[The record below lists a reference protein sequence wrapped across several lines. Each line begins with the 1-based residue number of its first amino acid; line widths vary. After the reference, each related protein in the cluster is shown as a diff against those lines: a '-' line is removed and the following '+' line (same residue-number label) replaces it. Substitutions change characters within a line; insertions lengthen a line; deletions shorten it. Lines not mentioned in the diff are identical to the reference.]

1 MSVWDDLENF
11 SESEFTCS
19 HSGETKMDD
28 DFLYRLQD
36 LRTKCGFGFR
46 ITSGYRSPEHP
57 IEAPKAELGKLSP
70 HTTGRAADILIRGS
84 QAYTL
89 LKHATDMGFTG
100 IGVSQTG
107 NTRFIHLDTLTET
120 DGFPRPW
127 IWSY

>member
-19 HSGETKMDD
+19 HSGETKMDE

-70 HTTGRAADILIRGS
+70 HTTGRAADIPVS
-84 QAYTL
+84 YT
-89 LKHATDMGFTG
+89 
-100 IGVSQTG
+100 
-107 NTRFIHLDTLTET
+107 HLTLPT
-120 DGFPRPW
+120 
-127 IWSY
+127 IYSV